1 MTERALTPQAAAE
14 DLPVRGPSRHLLHRL
29 RRSERG
35 TAVVEFALVAP
46 LLFLLVLGVLD
57 FARLLAYYN
66 TLTQIASQGARA
78 AAVDRMPDGTAI
90 PVGQAGALQDQLV
103 TKYTG
108 APEIQ
113 DSSTYKVCIT
123 QLPTSVGQPVTVQ
136 ASFNFNFIPFIGKD
150 VGALTKT
157 LHASSTE
164 RAEVFPVDYGQV
176 DQNGNGC

>member
-1 MTERALTPQAAAE
+1 MTERALKPLAAA
-14 DLPVRGPSRHLLHRL
+14 DSLPARGPSRRLLRRL
-29 RRSERG
+29 RQSERG

-78 AAVDRMPDGTAI
+78 AAVDRNPDGTAI
-90 PVGQAGALQDQLV
+90 TSPSSLQDQLV

-108 APEIQ
+108 APEVK
-113 DSSTYKVCIT
+113 DSATYHVCIT
-123 QLPTSVGQPVTVQ
+123 RLPASVGDIVTVQ
-136 ASFNFNFIPFIGKD
+136 TTFDFDFIPFIGKSIG
-150 VGALTKT
+150 VLTKT
-157 LHASSTE
+157 LTASSTE

-176 DQNGNGC
+176 DQGGNGC